1 MLRTTLAGLRMHKSR
16 YVTTVMA
23 ILLGV
28 MFVSGTM
35 VFADTLNANYEKS
48 VMGSAT
54 SVDAIAVPTAEEPTD
69 PAEPSEPEPLTDAQL
84 DGVRAL
90 PEVAGADG
98 IVSGQA
104 VLLDRDGRAFG
115 FMPPAAISI
124 GEPSRF
130 SAAEGELP
138 GGPDELALASSTA
151 EQAGFEVGDTVTV
164 LDPAQEEREFTV
176 TGLVDFGV
184 DPGYSLGG
192 ALVFAPDTVG
202 EMTGATGYTEIDVL
216 ASEGHTDEQ
225 AAEAVAALLGDR
237 ADVRT
242 GEAFGLEMA
251 ESAGGDT
258 AMMRTALLLFAF
270 IAMFVAGIV
279 IYNTFAI
286 LIAQRQREMALLRC
300 VGAKRG
306 QVFRSVLLESV
317 AVGLIASA
325 LGVLAGV
332 GIGMAGAA
340 FGGPLLGM
348 GGSVPVVITPLAVIV
363 GLAVGTVVT
372 VCSALVPATHAT
384 RVPPLAA
391 LRTSATAG
399 GLEKGTGWV
408 RVVFGLLTFLVSAAL
423 VALTQVSGPNQMG
436 PVIVTAAALIAFV
449 GVVVLGPLLVR
460 GIVRLVGVPLRR
472 VGVPSMLAVDNS
484 TRSPRRAATAMI
496 ALTVGATL
504 ITGYSVVSASLEST
518 MTRMLDEQFPVDY
531 QVSAQYS
538 MDGASGGDTAAEE
551 APAEDGSSEDGPGA
565 EEPAGDGTE
574 GADGAP
580 AEGTVGPLPE
590 DAQDTEP
597 GEGGAVDAAADD
609 TGAGEGSPEE
619 GADTSASDGT
629 GMPLVPTEVEH
640 ALAESPLL
648 DKVIA
653 QRRGSIEDHEA
664 AASGSLP
671 VSTYDGAELGVDL
684 TGETVEGEISGFGPG
699 EVLVSE
705 GFADGLGV
713 GDTLTLPSPDGE
725 VDLEIAAVLADAQTL
740 WGAVVSP
747 EDFATLFPDT
757 TGSEMVYVR
766 AVEGADASEVRDAV
780 YTAVEDHPTMQVM
793 SVAEMK
799 NQFSDMMDIAFYTIA
814 AMLGLAIVIAV
825 FGISNTMAL
834 SVLER
839 TRESALLR
847 ALGLGKGQLRRML
860 GVEAVL
866 LCLIGAGI
874 GIVLGVVF
882 GWAAGAATLPDMV
895 LTVPAGQI
903 AVFIA
908 VAVLAGLLASVLPAR
923 RAAGASIT
931 GALASE

>member
-16 YVTTVMA
+16 YFTTVMA

-54 SVDAIAVPTAEEPTD
+54 SVDAIAVPAAEEPAD
-69 PAEPSEPEPLTDAQL
+69 PAEPSEPEPLTEAQL

-124 GEPSRF
+124 GETSRF
-130 SAAEGELP
+130 SADEGELP

-151 EQAGFEVGDTVTV
+151 EQAGFGVGDTVTV

-184 DPGYSLGG
+184 DPGYSYGG
-192 ALVFAPDTVG
+192 ALVFSPDTVG

-225 AAEAVAALLGDR
+225 AAEAVAALLGDS
-237 ADVRT
+237 ADVQT

-348 GGSVPVVITPLAVIV
+348 GGSVPVVITPSAVIV

-372 VCSALVPATHAT
+372 VCSALVPATRAT

-399 GLEKGTGWV
+399 GLEKGTGWM
-408 RVVFGLLTFLVSAAL
+408 RVVFGVLTFLVSAAL

-538 MDGASGGDTAAEE
+538 MDGASGGDTVAEE
-551 APAEDGSSEDGPGA
+551 APAEDGASGEDAQDGA
-565 EEPAGDGTE
+565 GT
-574 GADGAP
+574 DGAP
-580 AEGTVGPLPE
+580 AEDTVQSPPEGAQEGQEGEAPADGASPE
-590 DAQDTEP
+590 DAAAED
-597 GEGGAVDAAADD
+597 GAA
-609 TGAGEGSPEE
+609 SPEE
-619 GADTSASDGT
+619 GADTSASGET

-653 QRRGSIEDHEA
+653 QRGGTVEGYD
-664 AASGSLP
+664 ASPVGSLS
-671 VSTYDGAELGVDL
+671 VSTYDGAELGVDI

-699 EVLVSE
+699 EVLLSE
-705 GFADGLGV
+705 GLAGGLGV

-725 VDLEIAAVLADAQTL
+725 VDLEVAAVLADAQTL

-757 TGSEMVYVR
+757 TDSEMVYVR
-766 AVEGADASEVRDAV
+766 AAEGADASEVRDAV
-780 YTAVEDHPTMQVM
+780 YTAVDDHPTMQVM

-847 ALGLGKGQLRRML
+847 ALGLAKGQLRRML

>member
-16 YVTTVMA
+16 YFTTVMA

-54 SVDAIAVPTAEEPTD
+54 SVDAIAVPAAEEPAD
-69 PAEPSEPEPLTDAQL
+69 PAEPSEPEPLTEAQL

-124 GEPSRF
+124 GETSRF

-138 GGPDELALASSTA
+138 GGPDELALAGSTA
-151 EQAGFEVGDTVTV
+151 EQAGFGVGDTVTV

-184 DPGYSLGG
+184 DPGYSYGG
-192 ALVFAPDTVG
+192 ALVFSPDTVG

-225 AAEAVAALLGDR
+225 AAEAVAALLGDS
-237 ADVRT
+237 ADVQT

-348 GGSVPVVITPLAVIV
+348 GGSVPVVITPSAVIV

-372 VCSALVPATHAT
+372 VCSALVPATRAT

-399 GLEKGTGWV
+399 GLEKGTGWM
-408 RVVFGLLTFLVSAAL
+408 RVVFGVLTFLVSAAL

-538 MDGASGGDTAAEE
+538 MDGASGGDTVAEE
-551 APAEDGSSEDGPGA
+551 APAEDGAGTDGVPAEDTVQPPP
-565 EEPAGDGTE
+565 ESTQE
-574 GADGAP
+574 GQEGEAPADGAS
-580 AEGTVGPLPE
+580 PE
-590 DAQDTEP
+590 DSADAED
-597 GEGGAVDAAADD
+597 GGA
-609 TGAGEGSPEE
+609 SPEE
-619 GADTSASDGT
+619 GADTSASGET

-653 QRRGSIEDHEA
+653 QRGGTVEGYD
-664 AASGSLP
+664 ASPVGSLP
-671 VSTYDGAELGVDL
+671 VSTYDGAELGVDI

-699 EVLVSE
+699 EVLLSE
-705 GFADGLGV
+705 GLADGLGV

-725 VDLEIAAVLADAQTL
+725 VDLEVAAVLADAQTL
-740 WGAVVSP
+740 RGAVVSP

-757 TGSEMVYVR
+757 TDSEMVYVR
-766 AVEGADASEVRDAV
+766 AAEGADASEVRDAV
-780 YTAVEDHPTMQVM
+780 YTAVDDHPTMQVM

-847 ALGLGKGQLRRML
+847 ALGLAKGQLRRML